1 MKRAI
6 VKYLAGLAGVVAFA
20 AVANAQT
27 PAVAVASTAGA
38 DNDTSKTAPITTP
51 ADDTKKTEQASLLPP
66 IVIQHFRPYD
76 KRGLNV
82 FETPKAEGVA
92 FTGFKIDFGGAFTQ
106 QFQGLDH
113 SNTATAK
120 MLTGTDGKPYDANKL
135 VQIGHGFNNAVAN
148 LYINAQLAKGIRVSM
163 TSFLSSRHHNET
175 WVKDGYLLV
184 DASPIDISAL
194 NTLMKYLTLRIGHF
208 EVNYGDAHYRRTDN
222 GNAMYNPLVGNYIM
236 DAFTTEIGGEVY
248 VRANGFMGMAGMTG
262 GEVRG
267 QVTKPQERSPTYLL
281 KGGYDKQLNKDLR
294 VRLMTSSYATA
305 KSSSNTLYSG
315 DRAGSR
321 YYDVLENTVS
331 TESAQ
336 AWSGAIQPGFKSAV
350 HAVVVNP
357 FMKYR
362 AVELFGNLERVK
374 GKAAT
379 EATYRQW
386 NQYVGEAV
394 IRLLPNE
401 QAFLAARYNTAKGDL
416 LGISNKVSA
425 DRYQVGGG
433 FFLTPTVMLKGE
445 YVNQKYNDFPV
456 TDIRAGGK
464 FKGYMIEGVVAF

>member
-1 MKRAI
+1 MKPAI
-6 VKYLAGLAGVVAFA
+6 VKHLAGLAGVVVFA
-20 AVANAQT
+20 AVANAQAPVT
-27 PAVAVASTAGA
+27 VASTVGT
-38 DNDTSKTAPITTP
+38 DTSKVAPATTP
-51 ADDTKKTEQASLLPP
+51 VETPKETQRTSLLPP
-66 IVIQHFRPYD
+66 IVLQHFRALD

-82 FETPKAEGVA
+82 FETPKDEGVA
-92 FTGFKIDFGGAFTQ
+92 FTGFKIDFGAAFTQ

-113 SNTATAK
+113 SNIANAK

-135 VQIGHGFNNAVAN
+135 IQIGHGFNNAVAN
-148 LYINAQLAKGIRVSM
+148 LYLGAQLAKGIRVSM

-175 WVKDGYLLV
+175 WVKDGFLLV
-184 DASPIDISAL
+184 DASPFDVNLL
-194 NTLMKYLTLRIGHF
+194 NNIMKYVTLRIGHF
-208 EVNYGDAHYRRTDN
+208 EVNYGDSHYRRTDN

-294 VRLMTSSYATA
+294 VRLTTSTYNTA

-331 TESAQ
+331 TESAN

-357 FMKYR
+357 FVKYR

-379 EATYRQW
+379 EPTYRQW

-401 QAFLAARYNTAKGDL
+401 QAFLATRYNTARGEL
-416 LGISNKVSA
+416 TGITNKVGA
-425 DRYQVGGG
+425 DRFQVGGG

-445 YVNQKYNDFPV
+445 WVNQKYNDFPA
-456 TDIRAGGK
+456 TDIRSGGK